1 MSGRGYFP
9 EFWRVSGDR
18 VQSLH
23 WMWQMCEEMPYESNE
38 TSRREQ
44 TIKRFE
50 SETSAWLIM
59 PKISDRFGQWLWRLP
74 FRIRY
79 ISWQLSVQL
88 AIKFYLPKCH
98 FYIGNCERCIM
109 DGVYWRQEQY
119 FMILLLHMHEMSVFY
134 YWYTV
139 DYKIS

>member
-9 EFWRVSGDR
+9 EFWRVSDDR

-59 PKISDRFGQWLWRLP
+59 PKISDRFGQWLWRFP
-74 FRIRY
+74 YQVY
-79 ISWQLSVQL
+79 IVATLCTISYKILFAQMPLLYRQLRKMYYGRCVL
-88 AIKFYLPKCH
+88 KTRAIFYDT
-98 FYIGNCERCIM
+98 FIAYAWNER
-109 DGVYWRQEQY
+109 
-119 FMILLLHMHEMSVFY
+119 ILLLIYS
-134 YWYTV
+134 WL
-139 DYKIS
+139 